1 MFTQIKF
8 SSRELRC
15 LHLAE
20 SEIDIIVTFEVTLR
34 GIEVVPLTKDINVF
48 YNGTDIKNILTVSDW
63 AYILK
68 VININLTYNAAYLG
82 HKLEKGM

>member
-1 MFTQIKF
+1 MFAQIKIL
-8 SSRELRC
+8 SNELEC
-15 LHLAE
+15 LKLAE
-20 SEIDIIVTFEVTLR
+20 PVSEILITFKLELKNR
-34 GIEVVPLTKDINVF
+34 EVVPLTKDCF
-48 YNGTDIKNILTVSDW
+48 LTYNGTDIKNILTVSDW